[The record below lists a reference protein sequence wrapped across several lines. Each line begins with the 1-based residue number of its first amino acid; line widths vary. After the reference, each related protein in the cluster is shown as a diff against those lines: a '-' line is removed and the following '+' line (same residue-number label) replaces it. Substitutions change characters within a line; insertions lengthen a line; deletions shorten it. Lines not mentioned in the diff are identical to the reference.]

1 MSRNNFIYQHNKKL
15 FEARLQINSN
25 SYLKINRLY
34 NYNKTAQNSNI
45 SFINTTQPI
54 INEESAHK
62 QMTIQIND
70 NINHNIKRNTLI
82 TRQIKSNRNKNIR
95 INGIK
100 NKSNI
105 LLNDKKDIFSLINK
119 KYNNVN
125 NIEEKAII
133 NVNKKIIKNNSN
145 NKSLSR
151 KKWNNRNINE
161 NNRKNSN
168 KSKKKFMQF
177 NSMMENVKKINEK
190 KLITKNNIN
199 NKLNNKDKN
208 ISIKKLQKKNIDFNR
223 NEYSQKIINNN
234 KYNSFIIDKIKKINY
249 DKKSIL
255 NTFNNFYDYNIS
267 YKGKNININNKKL
280 ICDIRYTHKKLFN
293 EKNSLNISNSNTFG
307 KIKISKN
314 NSTIK
319 NHGNIINKKNKG
331 NRNKTLITLDNKI
344 NHKTLKEKDIIKSRN
359 ENNVNKKLSYNN
371 KLNRKY
377 GTQVLIS
384 FNEPKNIKNPI
395 YQEFGHIPNKLNFQS
410 IFANKKNAK
419 DSIKYLDINNEII
432 TDNNAISTKS
442 NDEFSSEI
450 NNKIKE
456 SSIKEESGILS
467 INDIEDIICYNNM
480 SDIKK
485 EENYLF
491 YNHDVLFFFEKHQ
504 KMLYNLFF
512 DDNKNQNKSYRK
524 SIIKK
529 KEKIIDNS
537 NKYKE
542 LKRFSYNHSSIKK
555 NN

>member
-1 MSRNNFIYQHNKKL
+1 
-15 FEARLQINSN
+15 
-25 SYLKINRLY
+25 
-34 NYNKTAQNSNI
+34 
-45 SFINTTQPI
+45 
-54 INEESAHK
+54 
-62 QMTIQIND
+62 
-70 NINHNIKRNTLI
+70 
-82 TRQIKSNRNKNIR
+82 
-95 INGIK
+95 
-100 NKSNI
+100 
-105 LLNDKKDIFSLINK
+105 
-119 KYNNVN
+119 
-125 NIEEKAII
+125 
-133 NVNKKIIKNNSN
+133 
-145 NKSLSR
+145 
-151 KKWNNRNINE
+151 
-161 NNRKNSN
+161 
-168 KSKKKFMQF
+168 
-177 NSMMENVKKINEK
+177 MENVKKINEK
-190 KLITKNNIN
+190 KLITNNNIN

-280 ICDIRYTHKKLFN
+280 ICDTRYTHKKLLN
-293 EKNSLNISNSNTFG
+293 EKNSLNISNNNTFG

-359 ENNVNKKLSYNN
+359 ENNINKKLSYNN

-491 YNHDVLFFFEKHQ
+491 YNHDVLFFFDKHK

-512 DDNKNQNKSYRK
+512 DDNKNQNKSYQK
-524 SIIKK
+524 SIIKIK
-529 KEKIIDNS
+529 KKIIDNS

-542 LKRFSYNHSSIKK
+542 LKRFSYNNSWRKK
-555 NN
+555 IIEK